1 MMNNILWQVVRY
13 TENNKPS
20 IVGSDSDIQ
29 TVLNIIK
36 HTLENHH
43 SHALTAIAVK
53 KIQPPA

>member
-1 MMNNILWQVVRY
+1 MNNTLWQVVRY

-36 HTLENHH
+36 RTLENHDP
-43 SHALTAIAVK
+43 ALTAIAVK